1 MVPSGYG
8 VVGGAAATTDVI
20 MVACYY
26 ASVSARSTSTFT
38 IYPAIDLRSGRVVR
52 LRQGD
57 FDQEDVFSADPASVA
72 RTFAESGATWIHVV
86 DLDGAL
92 HGERRQAGTIA
103 AIAKTLERARAATM
117 LQVAGGIRSPASIDE
132 VLGAGAQ
139 RVVIGTAALANPAF
153 VAEAIDRHGSERIA
167 VALDVRDGIAV
178 GQGWVA
184 GATGVPVDA
193 ALERLSEAGV
203 ITFAVT
209 AIDRDGLL
217 GGPDLALL
225 GRAVALTDAAII
237 ASGGIASLDDV
248 RAVRR
253 IGCVGAIVGR
263 ALYDGTLDLGTVL
276 AVAGEPLVDPG
287 QDRSADTVS

>member
-1 MVPSGYG
+1 M
-8 VVGGAAATTDVI
+8 
-20 MVACYY
+20 
-26 ASVSARSTSTFT
+26 SARLASTFT

-57 FDQEDVFSADPASVA
+57 FERESVYSDDPPGVA
-72 RTFAESGATWIHVV
+72 AAFATAGAVWIHVV

-92 HGERRQAGTIA
+92 HGERRQPETIA
-103 AIAKTLERARAATM
+103 AIVAALEVSGAPTL
-117 LQVAGGIRSPASIDE
+117 LQIAGGIRSMTDVDA

-139 RVVIGTAALANPAF
+139 RVVVGTAALADPAF
-153 VAEAIDRHGSERIA
+153 VAEAIDRHGSGRIA
-167 VALDVRDGIAV
+167 VALDVRAGLAV
-178 GQGWVA
+178 GQGWVTDA
-184 GATGVPVDA
+184 RGVPVDA
-193 ALERLSEAGV
+193 ALERLSAVGV
-203 ITFAVT
+203 TTFAIT

-225 GRAVALTDAAII
+225 ERAAGSTDAAII
-237 ASGGIASLDDV
+237 ASGGIASLDDL

-276 AVAGEPLVDPG
+276 AAAQAKLDEPG
-287 QDRSADTVS
+287 ADRRGDAAT